1 MKIFYI
7 SYWGVNDGLSVST
20 SQPNLRLLA
29 ERETVERIY
38 YFTVER
44 QDSTAAS
51 FQPVALAIAK
61 TVHIPIVS
69 RSFFL
74 RPLTKFADLWR
85 IWQSIKTTAAKE
97 GVDFIICRG
106 AITAMFGYW
115 LSNKTGKPYIVESF
129 EPHADYMHESGVWS
143 KNSLA
148 YRIESRY
155 EDKAKQTAAAL
166 VTVSHNYWQQ
176 LTAVEKIAADK
187 VFVVPCTVQL
197 DAFAFDAVQRA
208 AVRARLGETLAIA
221 ERTRV
226 GIYVGKFGSIY
237 YDEEAFELFK
247 AAYNFYGGD
256 FFLILLSPTPIAELQ
271 AKLARVGFPLA
282 ACFITCAPHHEV
294 PHYLSAAD
302 FAFSPIR
309 PAACRRFCSPI
320 KDGEY
325 WAAGLPILIPDGV
338 GDDSDIIAAQP
349 QGGAIFDAKQ
359 PLSILAALEKVE
371 AQMQKPDYR
380 EAARALAAEHRNF
393 ELQKAVY
400 AAVLPIKG

>member
-29 ERETVERIY
+29 ERADVEAIY

-44 QDSTAAS
+44 QDSTAAT
-51 FQPVALAIAK
+51 FQPVTLDIAK
-61 TVHIPIVS
+61 TIHTPIVS
-69 RSFFL
+69 RSFWL

-85 IWQSIKTTAAKE
+85 IWRSIRAAAAAH

-115 LSNKTGKPYIVESF
+115 LSQKTGKPYIVESF
-129 EPHADYMHESGVWS
+129 EPHADYMYESGVWS

-155 EDKAKQTAAAL
+155 EAKAKQTAAAL
-166 VTVSHNYWQQ
+166 ITVSHNYWRQ
-176 LTAVEKIAADK
+176 LTEVEKIAADK

-197 DAFAFDAVQRA
+197 DAFAFDAEQRA
-208 AVRARLGETLAIA
+208 AVRARLNINTAA
-221 ERTRV
+221 RV

-237 YDEEAFELFK
+237 YDSEAFELFK

-256 FFLILLSPTPIAELQ
+256 FFLILLSPTPVAELE
-271 AKLARVGFPLA
+271 AKLTRVGFPLS
-282 ACFITCAPHHEV
+282 ACFITCAPHRDV

-309 PAACRRFCSPI
+309 PAPCRRFCSPI

-338 GDDSDIIAAQP
+338 GDDSDIIAKQP
-349 QGGAIFDAKQ
+349 EGGAIFDATN
-359 PLSILAALEKVE
+359 PLSVLAALEKVE
-371 AQMQKPDYR
+371 NQMQKPDYR
-380 EAARALAAEHRNF
+380 GAARQLAAEHRNF
-393 ELQKAVY
+393 ELQSLVY
-400 AAVLPIKG
+400 AAVLPIN